1 MSDQTDELIREI
13 AAKHGI
19 AVSRD
24 DPILILQTINARL
37 MQDSAK
43 AQQAMPDRYKEELE
57 ALALRWGSD
66 VKSKAERILNASLAA
81 SKEATAKLMQEG
93 AKEAA
98 ASVRGEIDAALRRA
112 LRVLRRRSR
121 YGRPVIEILSGAS
134 AFVFGVVGTT
144 RSPSFGQRVGTARIP
159 DGPAAWGS
167 PNNCVTSRHLGVVSE
182 NGKDRTLRICHN
194 RHTIRQW
201 RI

>member
-1 MSDQTDELIREI
+1 MADPVEELIKEI

-43 AQQAMPDRYKEELE
+43 AQQAMLDQYKEELE
-57 ALALRWGSD
+57 ALALRWGND
-66 VKSKAERILNASLAA
+66 AKAKAERILNVSLTA

-98 ASVRGEIDAALRRA
+98 VSVRGEIDVALRRVADPVRDARRIGA
-112 LRVLRRRSR
+112 LNVA
-121 YGRPVIEILSGAS
+121 AS
-134 AFVFGVVGTT
+134 CITCV
-144 RSPSFGQRVGTARIP
+144 
-159 DGPAAWGS
+159 AAAIALWAA
-167 PNNCVTSRHLGVVSE
+167 VH
-182 NGKDRTLRICHN
+182 
-194 RHTIRQW
+194 
-201 RI
+201 